1 MSNASA
7 EESSPTSSVSND
19 PFSPPRSNVEVTESG
34 PFAGPWRRY
43 LARSLDCTVGAGLTM
58 YAAIAALGL
67 VDVSKIDFDSR
78 LVQQT
83 VGMMAILISMAID
96 AAIYGVF
103 KSTIGKALLRIR
115 VVDATGARLSVAA
128 YAKRNL
134 RVWVSGFGLG
144 IPLITLIAMLRQ
156 YGRLKARKPATYDE
170 GLRTRVLGE
179 SVGVL
184 RVASAI
190 VLYLVV
196 FSLITLQV
204 GATDIVSAVRV
215 LRSRGDA
222 PPQAWR
228 NAATGQ
234 ETMIDGFWTYSVSKD
249 EVGNDVFLFSE
260 PLDQAAVVFSHE
272 AAPEFSL
279 VEYVDAFMDAT
290 AAEFRFDS
298 NARKQPTF
306 ERNGRL
312 AWIATGDMVESKGFR
327 FELTVLQ
334 VDDQFWRT
342 VKIQG
347 KPTSATNEIANR
359 LRDALWTTVE

>member
-83 VGMMAILISMAID
+83 VGMMAILISLAID

-228 NAATGQ
+228 NAATRLD
-234 ETMIDGFWTYSVSKD
+234 TMIDGFWT
-249 EVGNDVFLFSE
+249 
-260 PLDQAAVVFSHE
+260 
-272 AAPEFSL
+272 
-279 VEYVDAFMDAT
+279 
-290 AAEFRFDS
+290 
-298 NARKQPTF
+298 
-306 ERNGRL
+306 
-312 AWIATGDMVESKGFR
+312 
-327 FELTVLQ
+327 
-334 VDDQFWRT
+334 
-342 VKIQG
+342 
-347 KPTSATNEIANR
+347 
-359 LRDALWTTVE
+359 